1 MNRPELCQGLC
12 LVTLSLRGLNIRK
25 QPALIK
31 PFVAA
36 LQRTLRETSLGV
48 SFFGSV
54 AKPRAVKN
62 VLRQAYAGNP
72 DAVTDELVEFIL
84 TPGLQ
89 PGAAAVFLEF
99 ISFCTLPAHT
109 PSSAPSPWLNGGT
122 PLQQAGRTE
131 PAHVTRAD
139 AHHYARLPPGGV
151 QGWQPGCPTR
161 GAPPA
166 AHREGSSTDC
176 YYSSAPEWPLGDPW
190 HVF

>member
-1 MNRPELCQGLC
+1 MEAAGWEAAGAEGRAVSPNTSPAASARPSSLPMVCARCDSWQAAVNRPELCQGLC

-72 DAVTDELVEFIL
+72 DAVTDELVEI
-84 TPGLQ
+84 
-89 PGAAAVFLEF
+89 
-99 ISFCTLPAHT
+99 
-109 PSSAPSPWLNGGT
+109 
-122 PLQQAGRTE
+122 GR
-131 PAHVTRAD
+131 AHV
-139 AHHYARLPPGGV
+139 
-151 QGWQPGCPTR
+151 
-161 GAPPA
+161 
-166 AHREGSSTDC
+166 
-176 YYSSAPEWPLGDPW
+176 
-190 HVF
+190 